1 MKLLE
6 SSRFEVV
13 NSALFVETG
22 DSKILG
28 RIESYSCKMI
38 GTDKQLYKKF
48 NAEVEGRTFRTLE
61 ALSPPENGFGGY
73 GVSPTQTTTHS
84 HVVLQTQI
92 SQRGN
97 KPRTYSSSLS
107 EDDDGI
113 PAIQEKQ
120 TTQSNPEQWPFTDTS
135 PSGVTSTSSNGAPLC
150 DVISRKT
157 LFYLI
162 STLNAAF
169 PDYDFTDTR
178 SSEFS
183 KEPNLQY
190 VMENVDSLM
199 SVTATEHYGKVRNSL
214 WSTLTEEIV
223 LPECDIYSYN
233 PDYLSD
239 PFGED
244 GNLWSFNYFFYN
256 RKLKRIVFFTCRAL
270 SPFSQTYFESGENC
284 PDYDDDDDM
293 E

>member
-48 NAEVEGRTFRTLE
+48 NAEGEGRTFNTLE
-61 ALSPPENGFGGY
+61 ALSPPQNGFGGY
-73 GVSPTQTTTHS
+73 GVSPTTTS
-84 HVVLQTQI
+84 GVVLQTQT
-92 SQRGN
+92 SRTSN
-97 KPRTYSSSLS
+97 HSRTYSSSHS
-107 EDDDGI
+107 EDDDGMI
-113 PAIQEKQ
+113 VIQEKPN
-120 TTQSNPEQWPFTDTS
+120 TTNTEQWPFTDTS
-135 PSGVTSTSSNGAPLC
+135 PSGNVIQPPSSDGGAPLF

-190 VMENVDSLM
+190 VMNNVDSLM

-284 PDYDDDDDM
+284 PEYDDDDEM